1 MIVKTNSQQQELAKQ
16 IRACLQMCYKTLPV
30 AAKDLGI
37 PRNRLNEACVYSNID
52 ALRVSDLK
60 KIAPL
65 LPEQWRDALRE
76 YALP

>member
-1 MIVKTNSQQQELAKQ
+1 MIVKPSKQ
-16 IRACLQMCYKTLPV
+16 IELSRQIKACVTMAYKTVPR
-30 AAKDLGI
+30 AAEELGI
-37 PRNRLNEACVYSNID
+37 PKNRLTEACVYNNVD